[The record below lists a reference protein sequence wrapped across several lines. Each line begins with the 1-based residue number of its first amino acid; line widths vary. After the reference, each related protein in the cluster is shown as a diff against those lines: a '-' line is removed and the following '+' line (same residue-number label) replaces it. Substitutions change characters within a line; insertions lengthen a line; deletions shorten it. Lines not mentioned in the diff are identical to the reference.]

1 MPLRTLRSH
10 PSPLYRLPGKALVLI
25 ACALAVLLTTALL
38 AVFAWRDRAATVE
51 RVATVATTAG
61 MLVAEHAARLVETSD
76 LILRRAMEM
85 AGPPGAPLPADR
97 ATWERLGELARATPY
112 VTAIWLGDAEGN
124 AVLTTHDFPTP
135 RLSAADRDYFQAHK
149 AGGPGAGEEG
159 LFVGRLDSSR
169 YDNAPAV
176 VLSRALRNADG
187 GLRGFATV
195 TVSQRYFR
203 ELYRGIDIGFPA
215 TVSLMRADG
224 TVLVREPPDGSEGAD
239 GGGGAA
245 DGKAVTAQ
253 RAIDRFGLRTEVS
266 IGHDAVLLPWR
277 GRLDT
282 YVSYGVLALLI
293 VAGMGALAMQRA
305 RREREAEDALQ
316 RAYDTLEER
325 VHQRTA
331 ELQDANARLEGAV
344 ADKEILL
351 KEVQHRVKNN
361 LTVICSLLRLQAGR
375 LDERARFAFDESL
388 RRIQSMSLVHE
399 LLYRSPEPARINFAD
414 YLRQLSDSLLRAAG
428 ASPVRVVV
436 EADDW
441 IVDVDRA
448 MPLALIAS
456 ELISNALRHAFP
468 DGHAG
473 TVRIALHPDGDGVT
487 INGVTMAV
495 SDDGIG
501 LPADLPAPA
510 NARRRGG
517 LGLMLVQSLA
527 NQAHAALHIDRVG
540 GTTFTLTL
548 STAERRSSKAA

>member
-1 MPLRTLRSH
+1 MPLRALKSH
-10 PSPLYRLPGKALVLI
+10 PSPLYRLPGTALVLI
-25 ACALAVLLTTALL
+25 ACTLAVLLTTIML
-38 AVFAWRDRAATVE
+38 AAFAWRDRSATVD
-51 RVATVATTAG
+51 RVTTIATTAG

-76 LILRRAMEM
+76 LILRRAMEQ
-85 AGPPGAPLPADR
+85 AGPPGTPLPADR
-97 ATWERLGELARATPY
+97 ATWERLSELARATPY
-112 VTAIWLGDAEGN
+112 VTAIWLGDAQGN

-135 RLSAADRDYFQAHK
+135 RLNAADRDFFQAH
-149 AGGPGAGEEG
+149 AAADGRPLPGG
-159 LFVGRLDSSR
+159 LFLGRLDSSR
-169 YDNAPAV
+169 YDNAPAI
-176 VLSRALRNADG
+176 VLSRALRGADG
-187 GLRGFATV
+187 ALRGIATV

-203 ELYRGIDIGFPA
+203 ELYHSIDIGFPA

-224 TVLVREPPDGSEGAD
+224 AVLVREPMA
-239 GGGGAA
+239 GGGDAGAI
-245 DGKAVTAQ
+245 TAR

-266 IGHDAVLLPWR
+266 IVREAALLPWR
-277 GRLDT
+277 ERVDT
-282 YVSYGVLALLI
+282 YVSYGVLALLT

-305 RREREAEDALQ
+305 RRQHQAEDALQ
-316 RAYDTLEER
+316 RAHDTLEER

-331 ELQDANARLEGAV
+331 ELQDANGRLEGAV

-375 LDERARFAFDESL
+375 LDERARVAFDESL

-414 YLRQLSDSLLRAAG
+414 CLRQLSDSLLRASG
-428 ASPVRVVV
+428 APVRVVV
-436 EADDW
+436 EAEDW

-473 TVRIALHPDGDGVT
+473 TVRVLLRPDGDGVR
-487 INGVTMAV
+487 MAV
-495 SDDGIG
+495 ADDGVG
-501 LPADLPAPA
+501 LPADLPAPT

-527 NQAHAALHIDRVG
+527 NQAHAALAIERG
-540 GTTFTLTL
+540 NGTTFTLTL
-548 STAERRSSKAA
+548 SMAERRSKAA